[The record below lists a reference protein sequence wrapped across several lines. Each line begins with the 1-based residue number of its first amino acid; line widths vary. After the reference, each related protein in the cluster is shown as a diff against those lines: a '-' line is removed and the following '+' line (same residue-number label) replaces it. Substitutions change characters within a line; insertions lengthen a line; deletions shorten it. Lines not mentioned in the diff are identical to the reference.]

1 MIRSLLNYV
10 QLPAKTLCKFG
21 LALALTIIVA
31 VLALWTWSDFSDVR
45 SDAETIVATTALT
58 MGELTRDSL
67 QAVDGVLESLVAR
80 IEEKGVDNLGSE
92 AERENLN
99 RIARRLPVT
108 GAFYVANSTGDIV
121 AAVPSFPS
129 PINVSDRA
137 WFKNL
142 KDEKVGPQVGPA
154 FRSWRD

>member
-1 MIRSLLNYV
+1 MIQSLLNYV

-21 LALALTIIVA
+21 LVLALTIIVA
-31 VLALWTWSDFSDVR
+31 VLALWTWSDFADVR

-58 MGELTRDSL
+58 MSELTRDSL

-108 GAFYVANSTGDIV
+108 A
-121 AAVPSFPS
+121 P
-129 PINVSDRA
+129 
-137 WFKNL
+137 
-142 KDEKVGPQVGPA
+142 
-154 FRSWRD
+154 